1 VKRHFLKIMTL
12 LGSLSGAFCLSCAPA
27 EASSSVAVTSSSEI
41 PVSSSFSSAEK
52 ASAYAIGENDNTQGS
67 VGYEIFTG
75 SFADSNG
82 DGIGDFEGIKNH
94 LPYLKALGVHRL
106 WLTPIFPSP
115 TYHGYDVKDYYAV
128 NPSFGTLTSF
138 DALVT
143 AAHASGFE
151 VILDLV
157 INHTSSAHPWFSQS
171 EQDYKN
177 NNTSSTS
184 KKDWYCWQGASNTS
198 ATSSSHYNSDSVTG
212 VGYEANFDSGM
223 PELNLANAAVV
234 SEIDKIASFWLTEHA
249 VDGFRLDGVRYY
261 WLNDTAQNIAFLTSF
276 KAYCRSAKPSCY
288 LVGEMWGDP
297 ATDEGLASYSAAGF
311 PFFAFTTSGTSGDGF
326 GAAVSFSGPWGNW
339 TKEVAGYQ
347 QKIANASSESEP
359 AFFITN
365 HDQDRWA
372 NSIATGQSDQLG
384 RQMALVSM
392 YLLTPG
398 TPWAYYGE
406 EIRMWGTRSGA
417 DSQDYARR
425 LGMVWGQG
433 EKRPMNPGN
442 YNDSA
447 KQVTV
452 GALDALA
459 DGASFLNHERQ
470 VIAVRNRHN
479 ELFQKGI
486 YSALSFS
493 SEVSSRL
500 AGFSILSRGKTYY
513 LVHNKGDAVMTTT
526 LEQEGTLIEDIDAS
540 LLPSSYEKKTLTLQ
554 AHSSV
559 LIAVN

>member
-1 VKRHFLKIMTL
+1 VNRRLVRFFTL
-12 LGSLSGAFCLSCAPA
+12 WGSLSGAFCLSCSNASELSS
-27 EASSSVAVTSSSEI
+27 EASPSSES
-41 PVSSSFSSAEK
+41 PVSSAFSSDEK
-52 ASAYAIGENDNTQGS
+52 KSAYEIGENDNAQGS

-75 SFADSNG
+75 SFADSDG
-82 DGIGDFEGIKNH
+82 DGVGDFQGIKNH

-115 TYHGYDVKDYYAV
+115 TYHGYDVTDYYAV
-128 NPSFGTLTSF
+128 RSSFGTLASF
-138 DALVT
+138 DSLIS

-151 VILDLV
+151 VVLDLV
-157 INHTSSAHPWFSQS
+157 INHTSSAHSWFSQS

-177 NNTSSTS
+177 GNTASTS
-184 KKDWYCWQGASNTS
+184 KKDWYCWQGASGTS
-198 ATSSSHYNSDSVTG
+198 ATSSSHYNGDAVTG
-212 VGYEANFDSGM
+212 VGYEANFSSGM
-223 PELNLANAAVV
+223 PELNLANAAVA
-234 SEIDKIASFWLTEHA
+234 SEIDKIASFWLLDHN

-261 WLNDTAQNIAFLTSF
+261 WLNDTAKNVAFLSSF
-276 KAYCRSAKPSCY
+276 KAYCQSLKPSCY

-297 ATDEGLASYSAAGF
+297 ATDAGLASYSASGL

-326 GAAVSFSGPWGNW
+326 GAAVSFSGPWANW
-339 TKEVAGYQ
+339 TKEVATYQ
-347 QKIANASSESEP
+347 NLILSASSASEP
-359 AFFITN
+359 SFFITN

-372 NSIATGQSDQLG
+372 SSIATGQADQVG
-384 RQMALVSM
+384 RQMVLVSM

-417 DSQDYARR
+417 DSEDYARR

-433 EKRPMNPGN
+433 EKRPNNPGN
-442 YNDSA
+442 YDDSA
-447 KQVTV
+447 KQVKV
-452 GALDALA
+452 GALEALA

-479 ELFQKGI
+479 ELFQKGA
-486 YSALSFS
+486 YTALSFP
-493 SEVSSRL
+493 SEVSGHL

-513 LVHNKGDAVMTTT
+513 LVHNKGDAAETTSLA
-526 LEQEGTLIEDIDAS
+526 LEGSLIEDIDAS
-540 LLPSSYEKKTLTLQ
+540 LLASRYENKVLTLQ
-554 AHSSV
+554 PHSSV